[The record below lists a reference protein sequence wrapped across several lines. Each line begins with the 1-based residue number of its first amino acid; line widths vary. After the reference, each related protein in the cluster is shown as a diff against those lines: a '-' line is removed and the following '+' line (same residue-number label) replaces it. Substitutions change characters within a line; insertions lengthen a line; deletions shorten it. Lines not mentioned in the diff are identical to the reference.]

1 MEEVAYYLIKPQYG
15 YKQVSISFF
24 VNHGLQMLT
33 SSVLMTLF
41 ESLGHVW
48 DPQYSIPI
56 ILAFSVTPNYPK
68 WAIFGYFA
76 IGAKIGD

>member
-1 MEEVAYYLIKPQYG
+1 MEVGTHYLVKPQYS
-15 YKQVSISFF
+15 YKQALISFL

-33 SSVLMTLF
+33 SSVLMTLVQ
-41 ESLGHVW
+41 SLGHVW
-48 DPQYSIPI
+48 DPQYSNPI
-56 ILAFSVTPNYPK
+56 ILAFSVASDYPK